1 MDESWAAFLYTLSD
15 VRDRSLPAINSQDV
29 TYFIVDKG
37 DDRPIEIKRN
47 NAQSDE
53 EAQFGIGAWYMP
65 QPYKSPWEY
74 LEIDFKS

>member
-1 MDESWAAFLYTLSD
+1 MNHGQHFLYTLSD
-15 VRDRSLPAINSQDV
+15 EDRSLPAINSQDV

-53 EAQFGIGAWYMP
+53 EAQFGIGACICP
-65 QPYKSPWEY
+65 SPRSPWS
-74 LEIDFKS
+74 I